1 MMHHPVSYRIVYI
14 AVTVHTK
21 MLRLQV
27 VLKHR
32 KTISVIRYS
41 KEYRLNKEIQTTV
54 GLLFT
59 WPSENPFF
67 FFNGNHWKTS
77 AIQNKHRA
85 YLKVNVGLFRLC
97 FEVLQFLQY
106 VSEVVLQIFLQCN
119 NVFSIHSKKIVHFSH
134 GNWENSV
141 TRQNLEMETDK

>member
-1 MMHHPVSYRIVYI
+1 MMHYPISYRIAYI

-21 MLRLQV
+21 MLLQV
-27 VLKHR
+27 VLKHT
-32 KTISVIRYS
+32 KTISVIRFS
-41 KEYRLNKEIQTTV
+41 KEYILNKEIQTTA

-59 WPSENPFF
+59 WPLENPL

-77 AIQNKHRA
+77 AIQNKHHA

-119 NVFSIHSKKIVHFSH
+119 NVFSIHSKKIVHFSR

-141 TRQNLEMETDK
+141 TRQNLENETDK